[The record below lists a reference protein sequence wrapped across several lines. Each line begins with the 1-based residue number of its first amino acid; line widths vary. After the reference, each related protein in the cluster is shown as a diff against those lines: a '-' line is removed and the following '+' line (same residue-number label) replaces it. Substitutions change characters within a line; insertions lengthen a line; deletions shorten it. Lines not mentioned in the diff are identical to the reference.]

1 LVSGEPLR
9 EYTMGI
15 RQPDGT
21 ARWFQVDAFPDID
34 AQGLLA
40 QVVITFFDITA
51 RRESQERLTFISFHD
66 ALTGIYNRAYFEEEL
81 NRINA
86 RRSGT
91 VAIAVAD
98 VDDLKRINDTWGHAK
113 GDELLIRTAKL
124 LRDHVRPEDVVAR
137 IGGDEFAVIVR
148 NASEGAVTQIFNR
161 LRQAM
166 DKSERQPEE
175 GLRLRISFGY
185 AFSSESGVAAA
196 ELFKEADNRMYQEK
210 AKRRNDRL

>member
-1 LVSGEPLR
+1 
-9 EYTMGI
+9 M
-15 RQPDGT
+15 
-21 ARWFQVDAFPDID
+21 
-34 AQGLLA
+34 
-40 QVVITFFDITA
+40 
-51 RRESQERLTFISFHD
+51 FISFHD

-81 NRINA
+81 SRINA

-98 VDDLKRINDTWGHAK
+98 VDDLKRINDTWGHTK

-148 NASEGAVTQIFNR
+148 NASEGAVTEIFNR

-166 DKSERQPEE
+166 DKS
-175 GLRLRISFGY
+175 
-185 AFSSESGVAAA
+185 
-196 ELFKEADNRMYQEK
+196 
-210 AKRRNDRL
+210 